1 MSANAVR
8 SQRRT
13 AYVYGGAAVLIVVV
27 GVKTVLKTMGIEGD
41 WMSFITLAALG
52 LEFFLLLLYAMT
64 IYQDAEELRGPVAE
78 AATPQG
84 SSGVEVQKFTELQEQ
99 MNEAIGEI
107 KATKDS
113 MALQAERLDQ
123 INQNLEQIT
132 DANVRQ
138 KVKDELQHIL
148 SSVITPS

>member
-27 GVKTVLKTMGIEGD
+27 GVKTVLKTMGIEGE

-52 LEFFLLLLYAMT
+52 LEFFLLLLYAIT
-64 IYQDAEELRGPVAE
+64 IYQDAEELRGPVPAQ
-78 AATPQG
+78 AAPQASTG
-84 SSGVEVQKFTELQEQ
+84 IEVQKFTELETQ
-99 MNEAIGEI
+99 MSEAIGEI
-107 KATKDS
+107 KATKDF
-113 MALQAERLDQ
+113 MELQAERLDQ
-123 INQNLEQIT
+123 INRNLEQIS